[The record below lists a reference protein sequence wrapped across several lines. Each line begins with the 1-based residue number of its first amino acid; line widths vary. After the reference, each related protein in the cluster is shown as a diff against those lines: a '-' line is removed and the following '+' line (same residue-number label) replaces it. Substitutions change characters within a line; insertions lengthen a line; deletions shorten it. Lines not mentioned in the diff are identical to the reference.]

1 MKKLIAYKRS
11 VRPFLLQNSSE
22 EGSDYL
28 FVNQS
33 GQKVESSRVH
43 VMMGRFL
50 SKSEVK
56 IKKGAK
62 FKSTV
67 VRKVFIKVKRS
78 LKIILRD
85 SHILT
90 LAQ

>member
-11 VRPFLLQNSSE
+11 VRPFILQNNSE

-33 GQKVESSRVH
+33 GQHVESSRVH

-50 SKSEVK
+50 KRSQVK
-56 IKKGAK
+56 IKKGAH

-67 VRKVFIKVKRS
+67 VRKVFLKVKRS
-78 LKIILRD
+78 LYYRIPIFLP
-85 SHILT
+85 
-90 LAQ
+90 